1 MENLLMRIGLL
12 ADSHDRVP
20 AIAEFAR
27 MFHEAGVAM
36 MLHAGDYCSPFALD
50 PLVACG
56 LPMAGIFGRND
67 GDHEGLRAAAATGVG
82 VELYESPHSMEL
94 NGTRI
99 LLVYDIGDVS
109 DRSITAHSIVVH
121 GRTHR
126 QERSAKGDTI
136 IINPGEACGWL
147 HGVPSA
153 AILDL
158 ETRQV
163 EFLTLSGAAWQPVGS

>member
-1 MENLLMRIGLL
+1 MRIGLL

-20 AIAEFAR
+20 ALVEFTR
-27 MFHEAGVAM
+27 CFRDAGVAM
-36 MLHAGDYCSPFALD
+36 VLHAGDYCSPFALAALLESNL
-50 PLVACG
+50 PL
-56 LPMAGIFGRND
+56 AGVFGRND
-67 GDHEGLRAAAATGVG
+67 GDREGLRAEASKGVG
-82 VELYESPHSMEL
+82 GELYESPHSVEL

-109 DRSITAHSIVVH
+109 DRSIGAHDVVIH
-121 GRTHR
+121 GCTHEQEQRTC
-126 QERSAKGDTI
+126 GNTL

-147 HGVPSA
+147 HGTPTA

-163 EFLTLSGAAWQPVGS
+163 QTLTLEGAQWRPAGS